1 MQLKNKVAIVTGAG
15 RGIGR
20 QIAIDLVAEGC
31 RIAIISRTSKQLD
44 LVSKEISKLQKDAE
58 VLVIP
63 VDISKLKN
71 IDLVIN
77 SVLDGFGKIDIL
89 INNAAIL
96 YKADIFETD
105 ENIWNSTMDI
115 NLKALFFL
123 SQKVLKIMKQKK
135 SGYIINIS
143 STAALDVPVGIMAYG
158 TSKAAVV
165 GISQALYKEAKEY
178 GVKVS
183 TIYPGMTDTEMLR
196 DLKVPV
202 PPEKWMLPEDISNCV
217 LFLLKQ
223 SKRVVIKD
231 IIPWAFRHDKI

>member
-1 MQLKNKVAIVTGAG
+1 MQLKDGVAIITGAG

-20 QIAIDLVAEGC
+20 QIAIDLALDGC
-31 RIAIISRTSKQLD
+31 RVAIISRTSKQLEK
-44 LVSKEISKLQKDAE
+44 VSTEIKKIKKDAE

-63 VDISKLKN
+63 VDISESKN
-71 IDLVIN
+71 IDLAVE
-77 SVLDGFGKIDIL
+77 SVMDRFGKIDIL
-89 INNAAIL
+89 INNAAVL
-96 YKADIFETD
+96 YKADIFKTD
-105 ENIWNSTMDI
+105 ESIWDSTIDI

-123 SQKVLKIMKQKK
+123 SQSVLKTMKRKK

-143 STAALDVPVGIMAYG
+143 STAAIDVPVGIMAYG

-196 DLKVPV
+196 AAKVPV
-202 PPEKWMLPEDISNCV
+202 PPENGRS
-217 LFLLKQ
+217 LKIYPTVFC
-223 SKRVVIKD
+223 S
-231 IIPWAFRHDKI
+231 F